1 MRHGEAAD
9 IAALL
14 LPLID
19 GAHVTQRLRTGG
31 GQGHA
36 RSGVFV
42 DRPLEVVL
50 EFLGELLFDDLLH
63 LPEPIAKHPPPTE
76 EESRAIIYYR
86 LIDAAEDLRLQN
98 KDKAARIRESQSWFL
113 LALVLV
119 GGAVAIYILFSYP
132 P

>member
-1 MRHGEAAD
+1 MYHGEAAD

-36 RSGVFV
+36 RGGVLV

-50 EFLGELLFDDLLH
+50 EFLGELLLDATA
-63 LPEPIAKHPPPTE
+63 AKQ
-76 EESRAIIYYR
+76 RAETQAKASSKAHR
-86 LIDAAEDLRLQN
+86 GSFVLRS
-98 KDKAARIRESQSWFL
+98 A
-113 LALVLV
+113 
-119 GGAVAIYILFSYP
+119 
-132 P
+132 